1 MAKQK
6 EPELSS
12 GSGAVALKEQVITT
26 HFLKYPFNKIYII
39 LIITGLK
46 IKYLKLCR
54 KKSGNTSMRCRFY
67 GLH

>member
-39 LIITGLK
+39 
-46 IKYLKLCR
+46 
-54 KKSGNTSMRCRFY
+54 
-67 GLH
+67 